1 MVAATRAHFSRAL
14 ANLQE
19 QVLELGSRARR
30 SVADGLAALIH
41 EDADLARA
49 IIAAD
54 VAINRQRYDIEFE
67 CYSLLVTEQPVAS
80 DMRIIVAALTLAGEL
95 ERIADHG
102 KKIAGTYLRMIEDPR
117 PMPLG
122 EVPALGELSLT
133 MLDQALRAFAERDIA
148 AAEAICRT
156 DDQADAQYKR
166 VFNAIVKQMVED
178 PQRIGAG
185 THLLGVAHELERVAD
200 RATNI
205 AERVIYTVTGELI
218 ELNL

>member
-1 MVAATRAHFSRAL
+1 MVSATRAHFNRAL

-166 VFNAIVKQMVED
+166 VFNAIVRQMVED

>member
-1 MVAATRAHFSRAL
+1 MAAAARAHFSRAL

-41 EDADLARA
+41 EDADLART